1 MTDASIKFVISRVI
15 ENAYDAIA
23 EAKQNENDNFYK
35 GRKLA
40 YYEVLNTIKNEL
52 DVRDIDLKEFGL
64 DIDLEKEFI

>member
-1 MTDASIKFVISRVI
+1 MTDASIKFIISRVI

-23 EAKQNENDNFYK
+23 EAKQNENDDFYT

-52 DVRDIDLKEFGL
+52 DVRDINLKEFGL
-64 DIDLEKEFI
+64 DIDLEKELL